1 LTLYFYGDPNN
12 DANATEQMYVGLED
26 SRGADSYAEVRYGD
40 YGEDMNDV
48 KRAEWTEWNIRLSDF
63 TDVFLTEVAK
73 VYIGFGDRTNLYPSG
88 TPGGSGI
95 VYFDDIR
102 LYRPRCMPLLL
113 RPAGDLD
120 EDCIV
125 GLGDVQMMAD
135 EWLETGY
142 ELESVANLY
151 DKEPPDQQGINFRD
165 FAVLADDWQQRMLWP
180 EP

>member
-1 LTLYFYGDPNN
+1 
-12 DANATEQMYVGLED
+12 
-26 SRGADSYAEVRYGD
+26 
-40 YGEDMNDV
+40 MNDV
-48 KRAEWTEWNIRLSDF
+48 KKAEWTEWNIRLSDF
-63 TDVFLTEVAK
+63 TDVFLTEVAN
-73 VYIGFGDRTNLYPSG
+73 VYIGFGDRTNFS
-88 TPGGSGI
+88 TPGGLGA

-102 LYRPRCMPLLL
+102 LYQPRCVPLLL

-125 GLGDVQMMAD
+125 GLGDLQMVAD

-151 DKEPPDQQGINFRD
+151 DQEPPDQQVINFRD
-165 FAVLADDWQQRMLWP
+165 FAVLAVEWQEKMRWP